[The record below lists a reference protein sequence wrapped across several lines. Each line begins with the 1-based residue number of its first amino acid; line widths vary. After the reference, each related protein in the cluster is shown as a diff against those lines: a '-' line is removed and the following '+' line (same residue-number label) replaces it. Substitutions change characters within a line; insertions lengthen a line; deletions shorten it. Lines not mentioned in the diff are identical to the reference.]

1 MHASGTGCH
10 FNLCSKPV
18 FRKRK
23 ETNKQKRKKE
33 IFVTHL
39 ITFSNY
45 INIFFF
51 TGNIATKKYSE

>member
-1 MHASGTGCH
+1 MHREQVATLIFARSL
-10 FNLCSKPV
+10 FLE
-18 FRKRK
+18 K
-23 ETNKQKRKKE
+23 EKKERNKKEKKE

-51 TGNIATKKYSE
+51 TGNIATKKYSK